1 MVNSHKSG
9 NIKMI
14 SEKEKERRQAVWMA
28 LSEFYLDTEL
38 SEGEIYRIAAIFSQS
53 GYTIEELKEINYD
66 EVAPVVSPNLMST
79 AGVWSGFDE
88 EWLIERVIKRI
99 KNGKPK
105 SLFNKIYRRYI
116 DQMTNRYWKQI
127 SERLK

>member
-1 MVNSHKSG
+1 
-9 NIKMI
+9 
-14 SEKEKERRQAVWMA
+14 MA

-38 SEGEIYRIAAIFSQS
+38 GDEEIHRIAATLKES

-79 AGVWSGFDE
+79 AGVWAGFDE
-88 EWLIERVIKRI
+88 EWLIDEVIKRI
-99 KNGKPK
+99 NNGKPK

-116 DQMTNRYWKQI
+116 DWMTNRYWKQI
-127 SERLK
+127 SERIK